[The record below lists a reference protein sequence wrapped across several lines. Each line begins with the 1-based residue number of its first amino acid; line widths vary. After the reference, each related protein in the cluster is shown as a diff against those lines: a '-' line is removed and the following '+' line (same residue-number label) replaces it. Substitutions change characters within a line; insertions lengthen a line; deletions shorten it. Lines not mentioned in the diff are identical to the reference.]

1 MKFVKW
7 ILIPVVIVLAV
18 GFGVYHFG
26 KDYAIEKV
34 TEKMESS
41 GKMDEVK
48 EMVKSNPD
56 LVSFIKEVETNPEA
70 RQYLQNQTTTEQ
82 LPFDTKEEAAK
93 VVVDRVGITE
103 LNDIVQKAKSGTV
116 TQEEIIQQYSSEF
129 SEEELMALK
138 IIAYKELYGNN
149 Q

>member
-7 ILIPVVIVLAV
+7 ILIPLVILIAI
-18 GFGVYHFG
+18 GFGVYQFG
-26 KDYAIEKV
+26 IDYAIDKAA
-34 TEKMESS
+34 EKMETS

-48 EMVKSNPD
+48 DMVKSNPE
-56 LVSFIKEVETNPEA
+56 LTAFIKEVENNPRA
-70 RQYLQNQTTTEQ
+70 KQYLENQASTEE
-82 LPFDTKEEAAK
+82 LPFDTKEEAVK

-103 LNDIVQKAKSGTV
+103 INDIAQKAKAGTV
-116 TQEEIIQQYSSEF
+116 SQDELIQQYSSEF

-138 IIAYKELYGNN
+138 IIAYKELYG

>member
-7 ILIPVVIVLAV
+7 ILIPLVILIAI
-18 GFGVYHFG
+18 GFGVYQFG
-26 KDYAIEKV
+26 IDYAIDKAA
-34 TEKMESS
+34 EKMETS

-48 EMVKSNPD
+48 EMVKSNSE
-56 LVSFIKEVETNPEA
+56 LTAFIKEVENNPKA
-70 RQYLQNQTTTEQ
+70 KQYLENQASTEE
-82 LPFDTKEEAAK
+82 LPFDTKEEAVK

-103 LNDIVQKAKSGTV
+103 LNDIAQKAQAGQVS
-116 TQEEIIQQYSSEF
+116 QDELIQQYSSEF

-138 IIAYKELYGNN
+138 IIAYKELYG

>member
-7 ILIPVVIVLAV
+7 ILIPLVILIAI
-18 GFGVYHFG
+18 GFGVYQFG
-26 KDYAIEKV
+26 IDYAIDKAA
-34 TEKMESS
+34 EKMETS

-48 EMVKSNPD
+48 DMVKSNPE
-56 LVSFIKEVETNPEA
+56 LTAFIKEVENNPRA
-70 RQYLQNQTTTEQ
+70 KQYLENQASTEE
-82 LPFDTKEEAAK
+82 LPFDTKEEAVK

-103 LNDIVQKAKSGTV
+103 LNDIAQKAQAGQVS
-116 TQEEIIQQYSSEF
+116 QEEIIQQYSGEF

-138 IIAYKELYGNN
+138 IIAYKELYG